1 MTVFKGF
8 LLLLKRESK
17 SVSLYLVIF
26 IAMAIVVQFSM
37 GDNQPTA
44 VFKSS

>member
-8 LLLLKRESK
+8 LLLLKRDAK

-26 IAMAIVVQFSM
+26 IAIAVMTQLSM
-37 GDNQPTA
+37 GIINQHLPSKA
-44 VFKSS
+44 